1 MIYDSV
7 VARSW
12 KRTLISG
19 RPLWTWPMKQ
29 FKIGTYDASVYK
41 YDECIKS
48 SLHFDP
54 FKSLI
59 HCAFSNNT
67 HWVRALQCTASALSV
82 IMNYFIV
89 VVKKP
94 TFRFFFPVCLL
105 FANPVVTWLTA
116 SPWFRSRST
125 GSPRITLILRNQ
137 IYRVKWNSI
146 NRGIV

>member
-94 TFRFFFPVCLL
+94 TFRFFFHFVYCLL
-105 FANPVVTWLTA
+105 TLLSLDKFFWPQVRDFAVVVQGV
-116 SPWFRSRST
+116 P
-125 GSPRITLILRNQ
+125 G
-137 IYRVKWNSI
+137 
-146 NRGIV
+146 

>member
-1 MIYDSV
+1 MPSRTNMIYDSV

-67 HWVRALQCTASALSV
+67 HWVKALQCTQCIVSDNELFYRCSKKNLPSGIFSSLFIVCEPCCHLIKNFDRKSV
-82 IMNYFIV
+82 I
-89 VVKKP
+89 
-94 TFRFFFPVCLL
+94 
-105 FANPVVTWLTA
+105 
-116 SPWFRSRST
+116 SQS
-125 GSPRITLILRNQ
+125 
-137 IYRVKWNSI
+137 
-146 NRGIV
+146 

>member
-67 HWVRALQCTASALSV
+67 HWVRALQCTPSALSV

-94 TFRFFFPVCLL
+94 TLRFFFQFVYCLWTL
-105 FANPVVTWLTA
+105 LSLDKFFWPQVRDFAVVVQGV
-116 SPWFRSRST
+116 P
-125 GSPRITLILRNQ
+125 G
-137 IYRVKWNSI
+137 
-146 NRGIV
+146 

>member
-1 MIYDSV
+1 MPSHTNMIYDSV
-7 VARSW
+7 AVRSW
-12 KRTLISG
+12 ERTLISG

-67 HWVRALQCTASALSV
+67 HWVRALQCTEC
-82 IMNYFIV
+82 IV
-89 VVKKP
+89 SDNELFYRCSKK
-94 TFRFFFPVCLL
+94 TYLQIFFPVCLL
-105 FANPVVTWLTA
+105 FVNPCCHFIKNFESMYVI
-116 SPWFRSRST
+116 SQS
-125 GSPRITLILRNQ
+125 
-137 IYRVKWNSI
+137 
-146 NRGIV
+146 